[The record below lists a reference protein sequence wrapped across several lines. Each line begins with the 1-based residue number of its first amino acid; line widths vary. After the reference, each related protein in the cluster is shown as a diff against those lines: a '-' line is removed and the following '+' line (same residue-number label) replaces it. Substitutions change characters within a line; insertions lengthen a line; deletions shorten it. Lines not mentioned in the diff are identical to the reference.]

1 MFYVVVKNDTSWRP
15 QSHKDRNHKSDQM
28 VETLEQRRWR
38 GHSWMV
44 SIFKIQEANGFLVSP
59 RGQIHTSCCF
69 YPLLFHL
76 SATMIASE
84 SVSAIKI
91 RRVTAL
97 RDLKWLPNVK
107 LQNIWGNYHL
117 CGITERFRQSRLILV
132 RRIDQK
138 EGFNQQLLSFIVI
151 NSKIRSW

>member
-1 MFYVVVKNDTSWRP
+1 MFYVVVNNDTSWRP
-15 QSHKDRNHKSDQM
+15 QSHKDRNHKSDKWLKLWSKDAEEDTAEWCPFSKFKKQM
-28 VETLEQRRWR
+28 
-38 GHSWMV
+38 
-44 SIFKIQEANGFLVSP
+44 GFLVSP

-76 SATMIASE
+76 SATLIASE
-84 SVSAIKI
+84 SVSARKM

-132 RRIDQK
+132 RRINQK